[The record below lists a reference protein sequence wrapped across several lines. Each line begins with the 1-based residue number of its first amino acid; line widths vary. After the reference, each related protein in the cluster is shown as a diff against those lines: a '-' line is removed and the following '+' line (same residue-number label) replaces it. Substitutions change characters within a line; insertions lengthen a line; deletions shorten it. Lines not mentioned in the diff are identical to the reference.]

1 MLNRQIF
8 LIGLPGSGKSSL
20 GRRAARETGISF
32 LDLDA
37 WIEELAGMTVSEI
50 FERYGEA
57 GFRRAETGAL
67 AEMTRLQPG
76 IISPGGGAAMNPVN
90 AKIMRNYGSIIL
102 LDRPLE
108 RILEDLRP
116 EKRPLLKDDPEN
128 RLRALYEERMPVYRA
143 LADATVRND
152 GDLQTAVTMIVRVLR
167 ERYHA

>member
-1 MLNRQIF
+1 MNNVILCGF
-8 LIGLPGSGKSSL
+8 MGCGKSTVGKNL
-20 GRRAARETGISF
+20 ARKTGRRFVDMDRY
-32 LDLDA
+32 
-37 WIEELAGMTVSEI
+37 IEEKEGMTVSEI